1 MNFNQWF
8 ESQNKCH
15 KSLYGG
21 QSILEKT
28 KWEMGGAWEACKQ
41 EVLKILNRRNN
52 GNINDLPED
61 RVKEIEN
68 L

>member
-1 MNFNQWF
+1 MYQTRFNAYCMRIGKILTG
-8 ESQNKCH
+8 QNQISYH
-15 KSLYGG
+15 VGWV
-21 QSILEKT
+21 E
-28 KWEMGGAWEACKQ
+28 CKQ

-61 RVKEIEN
+61 RIKEIEK